1 MNNGIYYDTRTDME
15 WCDYVTLNNNMVHV
29 LT

>member
-1 MNNGIYYDTRTDME
+1 MNNGIYDTRTDVE